1 MKVGMNLLLWTAFV
15 EEAHFP
21 ILEKIKK
28 TGYDGVE
35 IPLFDG
41 DAEHYKKIK
50 KELDNLGL
58 GCTAVTVVNADTNP
72 ISPDASVRKAALD
85 RIKWALD
92 MTSVMGGD
100 VLAGP
105 YHSAL
110 GVFSGQP
117 PTADERKRAVE
128 VLTQAADHAQKV
140 KVKIAIEYLNRF
152 ECYFLT
158 NALDAKN
165 LVREINHP
173 YFGTMYDTFHANIE
187 EKNISQAIASME
199 DTYVHVHISEN
210 DRGTPG
216 SGHVHW
222 DETFK
227 ALRKAK
233 YDGWLTIEAFGRALP
248 DLAAATKIWRDMFP
262 SPEDVYGNGFK
273 FIKEKWK
280 DLQFRKP
287 KTHALNIG
295 FNYDFSN
302 NVLGYDLGY
311 WYKPSNIG
319 LTYGASLLLRTDF
332 TNTKIGFA
340 PVLGYKIW
348 QFHIQTGYQFLSKAR
363 TNFFTTNT
371 LFIDI
376 RFVLINNTKIKK

>member
-15 EEAHFP
+15 TEEHFP

-72 ISPDASVRKAALD
+72 ISPDASIRKAGLD

-273 FIKEKWK
+273 FIKEKWEAFK
-280 DLQFRKP
+280 
-287 KTHALNIG
+287 
-295 FNYDFSN
+295 
-302 NVLGYDLGY
+302 
-311 WYKPSNIG
+311 
-319 LTYGASLLLRTDF
+319 
-332 TNTKIGFA
+332 
-340 PVLGYKIW
+340 
-348 QFHIQTGYQFLSKAR
+348 
-363 TNFFTTNT
+363 
-371 LFIDI
+371 
-376 RFVLINNTKIKK
+376 

>member
-1 MKVGMNLLLWTAFV
+1 MKVGMNLLVWTAFV
-15 EEAHFP
+15 TEEHFS

-72 ISPDASVRKAALD
+72 ISPDASIRKAGLE

-100 VLAGP
+100 LLAGP

-199 DTYVHVHISEN
+199 DTYIHVHISEN

-273 FIKEKWK
+273 FIKEKWEAFK
-280 DLQFRKP
+280 
-287 KTHALNIG
+287 
-295 FNYDFSN
+295 
-302 NVLGYDLGY
+302 
-311 WYKPSNIG
+311 
-319 LTYGASLLLRTDF
+319 
-332 TNTKIGFA
+332 
-340 PVLGYKIW
+340 
-348 QFHIQTGYQFLSKAR
+348 
-363 TNFFTTNT
+363 
-371 LFIDI
+371 
-376 RFVLINNTKIKK
+376 

>member
-15 EEAHFP
+15 TEEHFP

-72 ISPDASVRKAALD
+72 ISPDASIRKAGLE

-100 VLAGP
+100 LLAGP

-128 VLTQAADHAQKV
+128 VLTQAAEHAQKV

-273 FIKEKWK
+273 FIKEKWEAFK
-280 DLQFRKP
+280 
-287 KTHALNIG
+287 
-295 FNYDFSN
+295 
-302 NVLGYDLGY
+302 
-311 WYKPSNIG
+311 
-319 LTYGASLLLRTDF
+319 
-332 TNTKIGFA
+332 
-340 PVLGYKIW
+340 
-348 QFHIQTGYQFLSKAR
+348 
-363 TNFFTTNT
+363 
-371 LFIDI
+371 
-376 RFVLINNTKIKK
+376 

>member
-15 EEAHFP
+15 TEEHFP

-58 GCTAVTVVNADTNP
+58 GCTTVTVVNAETNP
-72 ISPDASVRKAALD
+72 ISPDASIRKAALD

-100 VLAGP
+100 LLAGP

-140 KVKIAIEYLNRF
+140 NVKIAIEYLNRF

-158 NALDAKN
+158 NAMDAKN

-273 FIKEKWK
+273 FIKEKWEAFK
-280 DLQFRKP
+280 
-287 KTHALNIG
+287 
-295 FNYDFSN
+295 
-302 NVLGYDLGY
+302 
-311 WYKPSNIG
+311 
-319 LTYGASLLLRTDF
+319 
-332 TNTKIGFA
+332 
-340 PVLGYKIW
+340 
-348 QFHIQTGYQFLSKAR
+348 
-363 TNFFTTNT
+363 
-371 LFIDI
+371 
-376 RFVLINNTKIKK
+376 

>member
-15 EEAHFP
+15 DKEHFP
-21 ILEKIKK
+21 LLEKIKN

-72 ISPDASVRKAALD
+72 ISPDASIRKAALD

-100 VLAGP
+100 LLAGP

-128 VLTQAADHAQKV
+128 VLTQAAEHAQKV

-273 FIKEKWK
+273 FIKEKWEAFK
-280 DLQFRKP
+280 
-287 KTHALNIG
+287 
-295 FNYDFSN
+295 
-302 NVLGYDLGY
+302 
-311 WYKPSNIG
+311 
-319 LTYGASLLLRTDF
+319 
-332 TNTKIGFA
+332 
-340 PVLGYKIW
+340 
-348 QFHIQTGYQFLSKAR
+348 
-363 TNFFTTNT
+363 
-371 LFIDI
+371 
-376 RFVLINNTKIKK
+376 

>member
-1 MKVGMNLLLWTAFV
+1 MKVGMNLLVWTAFV
-15 EEAHFP
+15 TEEHFP

-72 ISPDASVRKAALD
+72 ISPDASIRKAGLD

-100 VLAGP
+100 LLAGP

-117 PTADERKRAVE
+117 PTADERKRAIE

-199 DTYVHVHISEN
+199 DTYIHVHISEN

-273 FIKEKWK
+273 FIKEKWEAFK
-280 DLQFRKP
+280 
-287 KTHALNIG
+287 
-295 FNYDFSN
+295 
-302 NVLGYDLGY
+302 
-311 WYKPSNIG
+311 
-319 LTYGASLLLRTDF
+319 
-332 TNTKIGFA
+332 
-340 PVLGYKIW
+340 
-348 QFHIQTGYQFLSKAR
+348 
-363 TNFFTTNT
+363 
-371 LFIDI
+371 
-376 RFVLINNTKIKK
+376 